1 MNATV
6 NRAPR
11 LHDSRHT
18 NAGLASRFVLVSPR
32 PLRPQLRGQIA
43 RRAALAPSPVSPG
56 MWLRVVTMW
65 LRCGPRPV
73 TGQSRRCASRV
84 TSLLDHR
91 HGGIVIGIVGV
102 APSRRAARPVPCPPR
117 HLLAISVPISGRE
130 IRRWRPQE
138 LRSRRVRRP
147 RRRRV
152 RHRSH
157 AFLRRGRHAVLQ
169 QASCPRRHRDPPI
182 PRHPRYV

>member
-1 MNATV
+1 MPG
-6 NRAPR
+6 RARGREKRREIQIADSHERRTR
-11 LHDSRHT
+11 L
-18 NAGLASRFVLVSPR
+18 A
-32 PLRPQLRGQIA
+32 LRA
-43 RRAALAPSPVSPG
+43 RRAATAATAAPRPDRAPY
-56 MWLRVVTMW
+56 
-65 LRCGPRPV
+65 GPRPV

-84 TSLLDHR
+84 TSLPDHR

-102 APSRRAARPVPCPPR
+102 APSRRAARPVPCTPR
-117 HLLAISVPISGRE
+117 HLPAISVPISGRE
-130 IRRWRPQE
+130 IRRWRPWRRRRRHLRRPQE

-147 RRRRV
+147 RRWLV

-157 AFLRRGRHAVLQ
+157 AFLRGGRHAVLN